1 MTCAGGWTPEL
12 YSASEQLPDGVLVGY
27 WPVLLGQCDP
37 AYAMAMGLPYSA
49 AQIPPFDVR
58 LAWIIENGSYVSGFP
73 GYIAQQGFNPRAPLA
88 NPAALMGVP
97 PNARAATYARLGQGL
112 LLAAKAAAAAI
123 GAGATVVSALALV
136 STMGGTIGAMAATVL
151 STIGSAV
158 GIVGAA
164 TAAATG
170 TAAAA
175 GAVVAGAVALP
186 ASVVPA
192 TAGALSTAAATGVG
206 AIPAVIAAV
215 LLAIGLELVAAFG
228 AEDPSAKLTYVSKAT
243 QIRICY
249 REAGALRGVVFVN
262 QRFFLDPAHPPAVPE
277 APIAIDPAIWG
288 SGNQA
293 NIENVDAETFFAGLV
308 YLRPSSEHGWFG
320 GIVDIGIQKVLS
332 PSLDLLW
339 TQRVSDEGIAAFRAA
354 RDAGSAISDA
364 IAAAAAF
371 PIRTPFQ
378 EWAAGKITPQALAF
392 IPGNAQALPML
403 ADHHRKNEATAAAS
417 LATVPADIRVAFG
430 VAAGL
435 ARPHLMPATRAIA
448 QAIGLFDAH
457 IHAKAAV
464 AQAAKGI
471 AVVTPRAKGA
481 VQDAAK
487 KIQAP
492 PARSTRSLTTGP
504 PPHPIAVLGSGALC
518 GVAGFYLAPTEYRLP
533 AAGAAAIAGLLLTRF
548 VH

>member
-12 YSASEQLPDGVLVGY
+12 YSASEQYPDGVLVGY
-27 WPVLLGQCDP
+27 FPVLLGQCDP

-73 GYIAQQGFNPRAPLA
+73 GYIAQQGFDPRAPLA
-88 NPAALMGVP
+88 NPAALMGIP
-97 PNARAATYARLGQGL
+97 QNARAATYARLGQGL
-112 LLAAKAAAAAI
+112 LLAAKAAAATI

-136 STMGGTIGAMAATVL
+136 STMGGTLGAMAATVL

-228 AEDPSAKLTYVSKAT
+228 AEDPSAKLTYISKAT

-262 QRFFLDPAHPPAVPE
+262 PRFFLDPAHPPAVPE

-293 NIENVDAETFFAGLV
+293 DIANVDAETFFAGLV

-320 GIVDIGIQKVLS
+320 GYIQGAPVPIPS

-339 TQRVSDEGIAAFRAA
+339 TQRCTDEGITAFRAA
-354 RDAGSAISDA
+354 RASGAPVSDA
-364 IAAAAAF
+364 ITAAAAF
-371 PIRTPFQ
+371 PVRTPFQ
-378 EWAAGKITPQALAF
+378 ESMAGKVTPQALAL

-417 LATVPADIRVAFG
+417 LATVPAELRFAFG
-430 VAAGL
+430 IAAGL
-435 ARPHLMPATRAIA
+435 PRPHLTPAAKQIA
-448 QAIGLFDAH
+448 QALGLSNAH
-457 IHAKAAV
+457 HAALVRIAAPV
-464 AQAAKGI
+464 LRGPAKRIAAQLAAEPI
-471 AVVTPRAKGA
+471 T
-481 VQDAAK
+481 
-487 KIQAP
+487 
-492 PARSTRSLTTGP
+492 RSTRSLTTGP
-504 PPHPIAVLGSGALC
+504 APHPAATLGAGALF
-518 GVAGFYLAPTEYRLP
+518 GVAAYYLAPTAYRLP
-533 AAGAAAIAGLLLTRF
+533 AAAGAALAGMIATRF
-548 VH
+548 IT